1 MTAAAVTSSLY
12 LNRELSWL
20 EFNSRVLHEAEDTR
34 TPLLERLKFL
44 SIFSTNLDEFY
55 MVRVAGLRR
64 QVAAGVLQSF
74 ADGMSPQAQL
84 DAIEVRVREL
94 VARQQRCLHGEVLPA
109 LGERGVRLVRY
120 HELPAEDR
128 VGIDAYFEREVFPVL
143 TPLAVDPGHPFPYIS
158 NLSLSLAVEI
168 SDPEW
173 DGSRFARVKAPK
185 SLPRWVSTTTPNV
198 FVPLEDVIG
207 AHLSELFQGMHILGA
222 YAFRI
227 TRYSDLDVPAPDEPD
242 DLLAMIEEQ
251 LFQRRF
257 GEVVRLEVQEGMPPH
272 LRSLLLDELRDAAD
286 PDILPLGA
294 RDVHD
299 GGPLLE
305 LGDLMSLA
313 TIDIP
318 DLRDAPFSPSVPV
331 EVRDI
336 EKSIF
341 DCIREHD
348 ILVHHPYES
357 FSASVERFFETAAQD
372 DQVMAIKLTLYRTS
386 GDTAIVRAL
395 TEAAQ
400 RGKQV
405 AVLVELQA
413 RFDEVNN
420 ITWARTLENF
430 GVHVAYGLPGLKTH
444 AKIALVVRRET
455 DGIRRYVH
463 IGTGNYNSKTA
474 RTYTDFGLFTC
485 NPDIGTDVSEL
496 FNLLTGFS
504 RQKSYRR
511 LLVAPANM
519 RERFL
524 SLIRREAE
532 HARAGVPSR
541 IIAKMNAL
549 VDAEI
554 IAALYDASRAGVEID
569 LIVRGICCLRP
580 AVEEV
585 SERIR
590 IISIIGRFLE
600 HSRLFYFANGGQGE
614 YYIGSAD
621 WMLRNMDRRVEAVV
635 PVMDSA
641 HHERLRTLLETCLTD
656 NRQAWD
662 LHADGHYVQR
672 TPGLDG
678 EAAEERA
685 THQRLLRDAWG
696 RERSEP
702 RLTTAEMPVA
712 TTARRN
718 GKHGRAASRPR
729 GRRPT
734 PDRREKPRSALLAP
748 AADHLSVGRH
758 HFDRDS
764 RDLREQCRL
773 AARAP
778 QLQTQVTHFRG
789 GYGRKA

>member
-1 MTAAAVTSSLY
+1 MTSPAVSSSLY

-20 EFNSRVLHEAEDTR
+20 EFNSRVLHEAEDER

-55 MVRVAGLRR
+55 MVRAAGLRR
-64 QVAAGVLQSF
+64 QVAAGVLQSA

-94 VARQQRCLHGEVLPA
+94 VARQQRCLHGEVLPRLA
-109 LGERGVRLVRY
+109 ERGVRLVRY
-120 HELPAEDR
+120 SDLPAEDR
-128 VGIDAYFEREVFPVL
+128 IGIDAFFEREVFPVL

-173 DGSRFARVKAPK
+173 EGSRFARVKVPK
-185 SLPRWVSTTTPNV
+185 SLPRWVATPTPNV

-207 AHLSELFQGMHILGA
+207 AHLSELFQGMQILGS

-257 GEVVRLEVQEGMPPH
+257 GEVIRLEVQEGMPPH
-272 LRSLLLDELRDAAD
+272 LRALLMDELREATD

-294 RDVHD
+294 RDVHE

-305 LGDLMSLA
+305 LGDLMALA

-318 DLRDAPFSPSVPV
+318 DLRDMPFSPSVPP
-331 EVRDI
+331 ELRDSD
-336 EKSIF
+336 KSIF
-341 DCIREHD
+341 DSIKERD

-357 FSASVERFFETAAQD
+357 FSASVERFLETAAQD
-372 DQVMAIKLTLYRTS
+372 DHVMAIKLTLYRTS

-444 AKIALVVRRET
+444 AKVALVVRRES

-463 IGTGNYNSKTA
+463 IGTGNYNTKTA
-474 RTYTDFGLFTC
+474 RTYTDFGLLTC

-504 RQKSYRR
+504 RQKTYRR

-532 HARAGVPSR
+532 HARAGQPAR
-541 IIAKMNAL
+541 IVAKMNAL

-580 AVEEV
+580 GVEGV

-590 IISIIGRFLE
+590 VLSVVGRFLE
-600 HSRLFYFANGGQGE
+600 HSRVFYFANGGQGE

-621 WMLRNMDRRVEAVV
+621 WMPRNMDRRVEAVV
-635 PVMDSA
+635 PVVDPVQ
-641 HHERLRTLLETCLTD
+641 HERLRTLLETYLTD

-672 TPGLDG
+672 TPGEGG
-678 EAAEERA
+678 EAAEERTA
-685 THQRLLRDAWG
+685 QLRLLRDAWG
-696 RERSEP
+696 RERTEP
-702 RLTTAEMPVA
+702 RITTAELPAVPNA
-712 TTARRN
+712 KRN
-718 GKHGRAASRPR
+718 GKHGRTGTRQRVRR
-729 GRRPT
+729 G
-734 PDRREKPRSALLAP
+734 AP
-748 AADHLSVGRH
+748 
-758 HFDRDS
+758 
-764 RDLREQCRL
+764 DLRDE
-773 AARAP
+773 
-778 QLQTQVTHFRG
+778 
-789 GYGRKA
+789 